1 MAARFLRDG
10 SWNDVEIELKALPWS
25 RMYAIKYEKKP
36 RYMVFAG
43 LVFQPLDT
51 NLFAASKFDD
61 VTVRRLYTDYIPKGL
76 FQKHRDIVML
86 TRVESD
92 PVTSQLGDFAGF
104 AVDKING
111 VEVTDLKH
119 AHQLL
124 HPEKAPEFHVIELF
138 GASRP
143 VIIPSAAVA
152 EANERVAKN
161 YGISSLTNF
170 EE

>member
-1 MAARFLRDG
+1 MAAG
-10 SWNDVEIELKALPWS
+10 MTWKSTLKPLTWS
-25 RMYAIKYEKKP
+25 RMYAIEYEKKP

-51 NLFAASKFDD
+51 NLFATAKFDD
-61 VTVRRLYTDYIPKGL
+61 VTVRRLYTDYVPKGL
-76 FQKHRDIVML
+76 FQKHRDIVVL

-111 VEVTDLKH
+111 VEVTDLKQ
-119 AHQLL
+119 AYELL
-124 HPEKAPEFHVIELF
+124 HPEKPPEFHVIELF

-143 VIIPSAAVA
+143 VVIPSAAVE
-152 EANERVAKN
+152 EANKRIAGN
-161 YGISSLTNF
+161 YGIAQLENLTD
-170 EE
+170 